1 MSKSNSNCLCCFI
14 VKQKEILNLAS
25 DKKKYIFRIILSL
38 IVQIFIDLIE
48 LEANI
53 IWTGESSVSVQNG
66 TRYPASKLIDGLSLD
81 GQLYNEKGCALTN
94 AGGAL
99 KTKWFSLELDASRT
113 VTKVQIARRMDPNK
127 KGHGN
132 NVTITIGP
140 AKEYDPDEPL
150 CLPEIPDLVNETGL
164 VDYSCTLG
172 PAEGKYVKISSPVR
186 LCICEAKVFV
196 HSVRGKLLRTFLTMN
211 SPVQLVLLVQ

>member
-1 MSKSNSNCLCCFI
+1 M
-14 VKQKEILNLAS
+14 
-25 DKKKYIFRIILSL
+25 
-38 IVQIFIDLIE
+38 
-48 LEANI
+48 EANI

-66 TRYPASKLIDGLSLD
+66 TQYPASKLIDGLGLD
-81 GQLYNEKGCALTN
+81 GQLYNEKGCALTS
-94 AGGAL
+94 AGGARR
-99 KTKWFSLELDASRT
+99 TKWFSLELDASRT

-132 NVTITIGP
+132 NVTITIGS

-150 CLPEIPDLVNETGL
+150 CLPEIPKLLQQTGL
-164 VDYSCTLG
+164 VDYVCTLG

-196 HSVRGKLLRTFLTMN
+196 HAVRGKLIEELFCHN
-211 SPVQLVLLVQ
+211 SSLLYNGSKCQEIGSTCTKKMYVL